1 VEDLRVGHGVTG
13 FAGFIVLIL
22 VLAAVG
28 GRLLGVRQS
37 LRRALLVGFA
47 SLVVGYIFAF
57 LVTRRHPGQL
67 SPLVVVAAVVATMLL
82 TVLAELVVRPG
93 ARPRTAG
100 LPRPWRVL
108 RRTGQRIRRYGQLAR
123 IAGRHGLAGFFGP
136 GPAEPGT
143 PGQLA
148 RRLRLALEEA
158 GPIFVKLGQ
167 VLSTRTDLLSAAVTA
182 ELSQLQDRVSAA
194 PWPAV
199 QALLE
204 EELGAGV
211 DEVFAEIDRQPVA
224 AASLAQAYRAR
235 RPGGAPVILKIQRP
249 GIAELVTRDLDM
261 IRHLTRRLEARAEWA
276 RTHHVAD
283 LGRGF
288 ADALAEE
295 LDFRVEA
302 RNIAAVTAAAPLGTT
317 VRIPTVHADISGR
330 RLLTL
335 DRFDGVSVRDAGP
348 RLDETGADRRALARE
363 LLGCLLRQILVEGTF
378 HADPHPGNVLL
389 LSSGQL
395 ALIDFGSVG
404 RLDIRQQAALRRLFT
419 AVTQR
424 DPAEL
429 YEAVTELAAAPV
441 RDGEVLEQTL
451 TAFMTQ
457 HLGPG
462 MTADAAMIR
471 DLMAVLA
478 QAGAAFPPVIGGVFR
493 ALITLDGT
501 LRTLAPDFD
510 MAAESQSVA
519 RQLAGDQ
526 FAPESLRAAAEREL
540 LTLLPM
546 LRKLPRRADR
556 ISASLAEGRLTTNLR
571 LFSDPRDVSVI
582 TTLVNRAVLGLLGSA
597 LGLMSV
603 ILLQGRGSPGLTK
616 GITTLQLFG
625 YIGLFLSVTLI
636 LRVVIDILRPRR

>member
-1 VEDLRVGHGVTG
+1 MGHGLAG

-28 GRLLGVRQS
+28 GRLLGVRLS
-37 LRRALLVGFA
+37 FRRALLTGFGG
-47 SLVVGYIFAF
+47 LVAGYVFAF
-57 LVTRRHPGQL
+57 LVSRRPPGEIR
-67 SPLVVVAAVVATMLL
+67 PLVVVAAIAATMLL
-82 TVLAELVVRPG
+82 TVLAELMARPG
-93 ARPRTAG
+93 ARPRRAG
-100 LPRPWRVL
+100 LPRPWRAL
-108 RRTGQRIRRYGQLAR
+108 RRMGQRIRRYGQLAR
-123 IAGRHGLAGFFGP
+123 IASRHGLGGFLGAGP
-136 GPAEPGT
+136 VEPGT
-143 PGQLA
+143 AGQLA
-148 RRLRLALEEA
+148 HRLRLALEEG

-167 VLSTRTDLLSAAVTA
+167 VLSTRTDLLPAAVTT
-182 ELSQLQDRVSAA
+182 ELSRLQDRVSPA

-204 EELGAGV
+204 EELGAPV
-211 DEVFAEIDRQPVA
+211 SEVFAEIDRQPVA

-235 RPGGAPVILKIQRP
+235 RPGGTPVILKVQRP

-261 IRHLTRRLEARAEWA
+261 IRHLTGRLEARAGWA

-302 RNIAAVTAAAPLGTT
+302 RNIAAVAAAAPAGTAI
-317 VRIPTVHADISGR
+317 RIPTVHADISGR
-330 RLLTL
+330 RLLVL
-335 DRFDGVSVRDAGP
+335 DCFEGVSVRDAGP
-348 RLDETGADRRALARE
+348 RLEEPGADRQALARE
-363 LLGCLLRQILVEGTF
+363 LLNCLLRQILVQGTF

-389 LSSGQL
+389 LRSGDL

-404 RLDIRQQAALRRLFT
+404 RLDVRQQAALRRLLT
-419 AVTQR
+419 AVAQR

-429 YEAVTELAAAPV
+429 YEAVTELAASPV
-441 RDGEVLEQTL
+441 HDEELLEQTL
-451 TAFMTQ
+451 AAFMTQ

-471 DLMAVLA
+471 DLMTVLA
-478 QAGAAFPPVIGGVFR
+478 QAGAAFPPVIAGVFR

-501 LRTLAPDFD
+501 LRNLAPGFD
-510 MAAESQSVA
+510 ITAEAQSAA

-526 FAPESLRAAAEREL
+526 LTPQSLRAAAAGEL

-556 ISASLAEGRLTTNLR
+556 ISASLAQGRLTTNLR
-571 LFSDPRDVSVI
+571 LFSDPRDVSVV
-582 TTLVNRAVLGLLGSA
+582 TALVNRAVLGLLGSA
-597 LGLMSV
+597 LGLMSAM
-603 ILLQGRGSPGLTK
+603 LLQERASPAVTRG
-616 GITTLQLFG
+616 TTASQLLG